1 MISFSLLGVVMSS
14 MALSPEIVK
23 FLTCPDGKTKITV
36 FDSLCKNLVIEV
48 NQSGRKTYYFR
59 YKDKRN
65 VTRQPKL
72 SDAND
77 ITLKQVRSLT
87 DKYRGMILMGE
98 DPWVT
103 SAALK
108 HVPTI
113 ADFIANSYLPYIKT
127 YKRSWDTDVSLIN
140 NHILPNFGK
149 LYLDAFTKQDMIA
162 FIGRHAKTHAAG
174 SVNRVIILLRYI
186 FNCAIR
192 WETAGVSKNP
202 TAGIPMLEE
211 NNHKERYLT
220 GVEANALVGALKHS
234 DNQMLQYIIPMLILT
249 GARKNEVLKAK
260 WEDFNIEQRIWRIPL
275 AKSGKARHVPMSDG
289 VLSLLDTVPMHD
301 GCPYVFANP
310 KTLAPYVSFYISWNT
325 VRKSV
330 GLSDVRVHD
339 LRHSFASFLVNSGR
353 SLYEVQRILGH
364 TQIKTTQRY
373 AHLSQD
379 SLLAAANEISKAVPL
394 LNVMPS
400 RVVDVPLLQVM
411 M

>member
-1 MISFSLLGVVMSS
+1 MSS

-72 SDAND
+72 SDTNG

-113 ADFIANSYLPYIKT
+113 ADFIANSYMPYIKT
-127 YKRSWDTDVSLIN
+127 YKRSWDTDQSLIK

-149 LYLDAFTKQDMIA
+149 LYLDEFTKQDLIG
-162 FIGRHAKTHAAG
+162 FIGRHAKTHKPG

-192 WETAGVSKNP
+192 WETAGVPKNP
-202 TAGIPMLEE
+202 TAGVSLLEE
-211 NNHKERYLT
+211 NNKKERYLT
-220 GVEANALVGALKHS
+220 AAEANALIGALNES

-260 WEDFNIEQRIWRIPL
+260 WEDFNLAQRVWRIPL

-289 VLSLLDTVPMHD
+289 VLNLLDMVPRHE
-301 GCPYVFANP
+301 GCHYVFANP
-310 KTLAPYVSFYISWNT
+310 KTLRPYQSFFASWNT
-325 VRKSV
+325 ARKSV
-330 GLSDVRVHD
+330 GLADVRVHD

-379 SLLAAANEISKAVPL
+379 SLLAAANEISKAVPIL
-394 LNVMPS
+394 MSMPN
-400 RVVDVPLLQVM
+400 RVIDVPLLQVTLQQVG
-411 M
+411 

>member
-1 MISFSLLGVVMSS
+1 MSS

-36 FDSLCKNLVIEV
+36 FDSLCKNLVIEI

-77 ITLKQVRSLT
+77 ITLKQARSLT

-108 HVPTI
+108 QVSTI

-149 LYLDAFTKQDMIA
+149 LYLDQFTKQHMIG
-162 FIGRHAKTHAAG
+162 FISRHLKTHKPG

-186 FNCAIR
+186 FNCALK
-192 WETAGVSKNP
+192 WDAAGITKNP
-202 TAGIPMLEE
+202 TAGISLLEE
-211 NNHKERYLT
+211 NNKKERFLT
-220 GVEANALVGALKHS
+220 ATEANALIGALKHS
-234 DNQMLQYIIPMLILT
+234 DNKMLQFIIPMLILT
-249 GARKNEVLKAK
+249 GARKREVLDAK
-260 WEDFNIEQRIWRIPL
+260 WEDFNVEQRVWRIPL

-289 VLSLLDTVPMHD
+289 VLSLLASVPMYD
-301 GCPYVFANP
+301 DCTYVFANP
-310 KTLAPYVSFYISWNT
+310 KTFLPYVSFFSAWNT

-330 GLSDVRVHD
+330 GLGDVRVHD

-394 LNVMPS
+394 LNMMPC
-400 RVVDVPLLQVM
+400 RVLDVPLLQAM
-411 M
+411 

>member
-1 MISFSLLGVVMSS
+1 MSS
-14 MALSPEIVK
+14 VALSPEIVK
-23 FLTCPDGKTKITV
+23 SLICPKDKTKITI
-36 FDSLCKNLVIEV
+36 FDRLCKNLVIEA

-72 SDAND
+72 SDANN
-77 ITLKQVRSLT
+77 ITLKQVRSLV
-87 DKYRGMILMGE
+87 DNYRSMILMGE
-98 DPWVT
+98 DPF
-103 SAALK
+103 AKKKALK
-108 HVPTI
+108 QVPTI
-113 ADFIANSYLPYIKT
+113 AEFIANSYLPYIKT
-127 YKRSWDTDVSLIN
+127 YKRSWDTDVSLIK

-149 LYLDAFTKQDMIA
+149 LYLDAFTKQDLIA
-162 FIGRHAKTHAAG
+162 FIGQHVKTHKPG

-186 FNCAIR
+186 FNCAMR

-202 TAGIPMLEE
+202 TVGIPLLEE
-211 NNHKERYLT
+211 NNKQERYLT
-220 GVEANALVGALKHS
+220 ATEANALIGALKHS
-234 DNQMLQYIIPMLILT
+234 ENQMLQFIIPMLILT

-260 WEDFNIEQRIWRIPL
+260 WTDFNIEQRVWRIPL

-289 VLSLLDTVPMHD
+289 VLSLLDAVPLHD
-301 GCPYVFANP
+301 DCPYVFANP
-310 KTLAPYVSFYISWNT
+310 KTLKPYVSFFSAWNT

-330 GLSDVRVHD
+330 GLGDVRVHD

-400 RVVDVPLLQVM
+400 RVVDVPLLQVN
-411 M
+411 

>member
-1 MISFSLLGVVMSS
+1 VSS
-14 MALSPEIVK
+14 VPLSPEMVK
-23 FLTCPDGKTKITV
+23 SITCPEDKTKITI

-65 VTRQPKL
+65 ITRQPKL

-77 ITLKQVRSLT
+77 ITLKQARILT
-87 DKYRGMILMGE
+87 DKYRSMITLGE
-98 DPWVT
+98 DPFGDKKT
-103 SAALK
+103 LK
-108 HVPTI
+108 QVPTI
-113 ADFIANSYLPYIKT
+113 AAFIADSYMPYIKT
-127 YKRSWDTDVSLIN
+127 YKRSWDTDQSLIK

-149 LYLDAFTKQDMIA
+149 LYLDEFTKQDLIG
-162 FIGRHAKTHAAG
+162 FIGRHAKTHKPG

-192 WETAGVSKNP
+192 WETAGVTKNP
-202 TAGIPMLEE
+202 TAGVSLLEE
-211 NNHKERYLT
+211 NNKKERYLT
-220 GVEANALVGALKHS
+220 AAEANALIGALKES
-234 DNQMLQYIIPMLILT
+234 ENQMLQYIIPMLILT

-260 WEDFNIEQRIWRIPL
+260 WEDFNLAQRVWRIPL

-400 RVVDVPLLQVM
+400 RVVDVPLLKVM